1 MTKRPTASMHP
12 PFKSRALKVQI
23 HRSIQCNFTAFILQN
38 SVQKLQCAFKK
49 SELNKIFTQNNRTVI
64 KHIETRAA
72 RDFTTGCDALIEC
85 EATAEHAQNLIK
97 SLRHSSGVVRVTVID
112 GTTPEATSNGD
123 KLLSRNAVKLNLVYV
138 MSTQCAD
145 VELLL
150 HDVIT

>member
-1 MTKRPTASMHP
+1 M
-12 PFKSRALKVQI
+12 
-23 HRSIQCNFTAFILQN
+23 
-38 SVQKLQCAFKK
+38 
-49 SELNKIFTQNNRTVI
+49 I

-138 MSTQCAD
+138 MSTQCAE

-150 HDVIT
+150 HDVMTLRLFGIVFFLNPSFLVQWIPHHVSDLDKCGHLITKFDPELDQDHPVTQTKMTEMPD